1 MFGQPITIR
10 TPHQVQA
17 LVSSKETEW
26 LSPRRLIQVQAML
39 LDNPLATIKNCHTL
53 NPATLLPAEMG
64 PLECDCIETID
75 TIQTNCRYLGSLKCG
90 RGRVQGRE
98 EFNERRKKASEIC
111 SDLPDPSHRGT
122 KPNPWDFCP
131 KGRSDSPHL
140 SLRAQDREDLKHL
153 HRFPVCVC
161 HPTGTGAIW
170 KERGSLLLRIKTDL
184 ALSLETPIIRKSK
197 EIQSGL

>member
-1 MFGQPITIR
+1 MASLPMAEASTTTLLKEAEKLMFGQPITIR

-75 TIQTNCRYLGSLKCG
+75 TI
-90 RGRVQGRE
+90 
-98 EFNERRKKASEIC
+98 
-111 SDLPDPSHRGT
+111 
-122 KPNPWDFCP
+122 
-131 KGRSDSPHL
+131 
-140 SLRAQDREDLKHL
+140 
-153 HRFPVCVC
+153 
-161 HPTGTGAIW
+161 
-170 KERGSLLLRIKTDL
+170 
-184 ALSLETPIIRKSK
+184 
-197 EIQSGL
+197 